1 MILITIIIIIITI
14 MIIMMMILIMLKMMM
29 IMMMMMITIIIKDLF
44 LQKLLSDASLC
55 GDQKTV
61 QMYKELKASATKSG
75 KTDHFD
81 E

>member
-1 MILITIIIIIITI
+1 
-14 MIIMMMILIMLKMMM
+14 MIIMMMILIMLKMLIMM

-44 LQKLLSDASLC
+44 LQKLLSDASQC

-61 QMYKELKASATKSG
+61 QMYKELKALATKSA